1 MSPAVL
7 ARPPWKLRAP
17 DPAQVAALAR
27 AHGISDVA
35 AALLVV
41 RGIVDPKLAGEHLE
55 PRLNALHDPSLLPGM
70 RAATE
75 RVLRAI
81 ELGETILVHGDYD
94 VDGVTGTTLLVRLF
108 RLLGARVA
116 WHIPNRFT
124 DGYAFGAHSVA
135 KACETGAKLVVSVD
149 NGTSSRATIAELLDL
164 GVATIVTDHHE
175 PPPAASDGSS
185 AELPPAVAI
194 VNPKLA
200 DSDYPFRELCGGAVA
215 FKLAW
220 GICQAITGASRVR
233 TDLKQFLVDAMGYVA
248 IATVCDVVPL
258 VDENRI
264 LSRFGLKSLAATRN
278 PGIRA
283 LFSVAGLDG
292 REIEADDLAFQIGP
306 RINAAGRLGSARTA
320 VELLLCD
327 DPAEAARLATE
338 IDARNAE
345 RKRLS
350 AALFEEAARAAERF
364 SDAERHP
371 VLVLAGEG
379 WHQGLVGIVAARL
392 AERFSRPAL
401 VIGLDGGAGR
411 GSARSIAG
419 FSVLDALHG
428 GAAHMERYGGHEQA
442 AGCEVRADSI
452 DALRDAVCARAH
464 TILDGQGFAA
474 PPMWIDREVAFETI
488 GPALMREIA
497 RLAPFGERNEKPVLL
512 ASDLRLAEPPRTVG
526 SDGSHL
532 VLQLRRGAHV
542 LKAVFFGAAARAS
555 ELRMGEPVHAVGTPR
570 WNVFRGERKLE
581 LELADFRTGAR
592 PAL

>member
-7 ARPPWKLRAP
+7 ARPPWKLRSP
-17 DPAQVAALAR
+17 DPSAVAALVR

-41 RGIVDPKLAGEHLE
+41 RGITDAKLAGDHLE
-55 PRLNALHDPSLLPGM
+55 PRLSALHDPSLLPGM
-70 RAATE
+70 AAATE

-81 ELGETILVHGDYD
+81 ERKETILVHGDYD

-135 KACETGAKLVVSVD
+135 KARETGAKLVISVD
-149 NGTSSRATIAELLDL
+149 NGTSSRETIAELLDI
-164 GVATIVTDHHE
+164 GVDTVVTDHHE
-175 PPPAASDGSS
+175 PPDPSLGG
-185 AELPPAVAI
+185 ELPPAIAI

-200 DSDYPFRELCGGAVA
+200 DSTYPFRELCGGAVA

-220 GICQAITGASRVR
+220 GICQAVTGASRVR
-233 TDLKQFLVDAMGYVA
+233 TDLKQYLVDAMGYVA

-264 LSRFGLKSLAATRN
+264 LSRYGLKSLAATRN

-292 REIEADDLAFQIGP
+292 RELEADDLAFQVGP
-306 RINAAGRLGSARTA
+306 RINAAGRLGSASTA

-327 DPAEAARLATE
+327 DPVLATRLASE
-338 IDARNAE
+338 IDAKNTE

-350 AALFEEAARAAERF
+350 AELFEVASRAAEVF
-364 SDAERHP
+364 SDPERHP

-392 AERFSRPAL
+392 AERFARPAL
-401 VIGLDGGAGR
+401 VIGLREGVGR

-442 AGCEVRADSI
+442 AGCDVRAENLDL
-452 DALRDAVCARAH
+452 LREAVCARAH
-464 TILDGQGFAA
+464 RILDGQGFAA
-474 PPMWIDREVAFETI
+474 PPMWIDSEVPFERF
-488 GPALMREIA
+488 GPELMREIS
-497 RLAPFGERNEKPVLL
+497 RLAPFGERNEKPVFL

-526 SDGSHL
+526 SDGTHL

-542 LKAVFFGAAARAS
+542 LKAVFFGAAARAG

-581 LELADFRTGAR
+581 LELADFRTGPK